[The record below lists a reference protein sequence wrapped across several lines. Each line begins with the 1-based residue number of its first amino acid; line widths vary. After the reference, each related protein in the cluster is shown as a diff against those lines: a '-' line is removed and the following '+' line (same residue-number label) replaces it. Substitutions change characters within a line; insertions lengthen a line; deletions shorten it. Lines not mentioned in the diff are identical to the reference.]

1 MAALTFL
8 TFLPCL
14 QNDFVGIDDDEDL
27 VNNIRWRG
35 FSWVHLQWIFS
46 QHKGDYYR
54 PLSWVSHGLDYCLW
68 GMDPFG
74 HHLTSL
80 LIHVAN
86 AVLFFFVCK
95 RLIALALPVNGTPIP
110 EVSSMLGHANV
121 NITLTVYTHFIP
133 KMQTDSSSRLAA
145 AIFSGGKTGV
155 PQEGK
160 SCGSL

>member
-1 MAALTFL
+1 M
-8 TFLPCL
+8 
-14 QNDFVGIDDDEDL
+14 G
-27 VNNIRWRG
+27 
-35 FSWVHLQWIFS
+35 
-46 QHKGDYYR
+46 
-54 PLSWVSHGLDYCLW
+54 CLW

-145 AIFSGGKTGV
+145 VIFSGEQTGRRSSWS
-155 PQEGK
+155 P
-160 SCGSL
+160 